1 MASVWGKA
9 AQAALQGAGETAEK
23 KSTGKKL
30 PTNTGKAN
38 YRSAAEAKAAKEA
51 PAGVWGKAA
60 QAALQGTGQRTSLM
74 NTSGYAV
81 SGQGAGID
89 LYTPNAESGPD
100 TATLKALLAKSRG
113 LGTTSPEAVAQ
124 TAMQHTAAELT
135 KQKREA
141 LQSEIAALTAKM
153 AKWRDSRPLA
163 ITSREEAAERWGER
177 QDAFETPAKLQQ
189 QIIALQKQLALL
201 DTQEGELQVMGE
213 QREQQA
219 AERQRTGIK
228 NMTEGER
235 TAQYLLGSYAGGLTD
250 WSSGLVSA
258 YDAATPDEVNGQKLH
273 YPYIEN
279 SRRTKRLLED
289 GVAQAG
295 KSLSPGMQKYG
306 GMIARGTG
314 YSTPSMVLSMM
325 PG

>member
-51 PAGVWGKAA
+51 PAGVWGKS
-60 QAALQGTGQRTSLM
+60 GTSRPAGYRPADQPDEHQRVR
-74 NTSGYAV
+74 GER
-81 SGQGAGID
+81 AGRGHRPIH
-89 LYTPNAESGPD
+89 PECGERPD

-177 QDAFETPAKLQQ
+177 
-189 QIIALQKQLALL
+189 
-201 DTQEGELQVMGE
+201 
-213 QREQQA
+213 
-219 AERQRTGIK
+219 RT
-228 NMTEGER
+228 
-235 TAQYLLGSYAGGLTD
+235 
-250 WSSGLVSA
+250 
-258 YDAATPDEVNGQKLH
+258 H
-273 YPYIEN
+273 
-279 SRRTKRLLED
+279 SRRRR
-289 GVAQAG
+289 
-295 KSLSPGMQKYG
+295 SCSS
-306 GMIARGTG
+306 R
-314 YSTPSMVLSMM
+314 
-325 PG
+325 